1 MEELKNKNF
10 YLNLTISYENMIL
23 IGIAMLLF
31 VQLLEAP
38 IILGTYSTVQ
48 KLQLEVASL
57 KGGSGNCPI
66 VNNTIVIPKNDTIT
80 PPPVKIDLTNAHKLG
95 SGKVPI
101 VVFSDYQ
108 CPFCERGYQTEKQ
121 IRSKY
126 ESDITIYF
134 KNFPLNSMH
143 PFAQK
148 AAEAAECASDQGK
161 FWEYH
166 DYLFEHQGELSLANL
181 TSYADILGLTRPKF
195 DICLTSGDKAQKV
208 ANDQQEGIALGVQG
222 TPTYYVG
229 DTQIV
234 GAQPFATFEKEIL
247 ARK

>member
-1 MEELKNKNF
+1 MEELKNKDF
-10 YLNLTISYENMIL
+10 YLTLTVNFEKVVM
-23 IGIAMLLF
+23 AMLFLILVFQVCMFPYLF
-31 VQLLEAP
+31 TIAGNVQT
-38 IILGTYSTVQ
+38 IQTQMTT
-48 KLQLEVASL
+48 L
-57 KGGSGNCPI
+57 KGSSTGCPL
-66 VNNTIVIPKNDTIT
+66 NNTIVIPKNDTIT
-80 PPPVKIDLTNAHKLG
+80 PPPIKIDLTNAHKLG
-95 SGKVPI
+95 SGKLSF

-126 ESDITIYF
+126 GSDITIYF

-148 AAEAAECASDQGK
+148 AAEAAECASEQGK

-166 DYLFEHQGELSLANL
+166 DYLFEHQGELSIANL
-181 TSYADILGLTRPKF
+181 TSYADIIGLERPKF
-195 DICLTSGDKAQKV
+195 DICLTSGDKTKKV

-222 TPTYYVG
+222 TPTYYIG

-234 GAQPFATFEKEIL
+234 GAQPFSTFEKEIL
-247 ARK
+247 NRK